1 MCLENESTTLQKRWA
16 IPTDV
21 ESVKTSKEKAGFFT
35 GQMK

>member
-21 ESVKTSKEKAGFFT
+21 ESVTTSKEKAGFFT